1 MADFN
6 WNDLKSFLAVART
19 GKLTTAAR
27 SLGADHATVSRRL
40 VSLEEAMRVRL
51 FERHPTGYTLTAQ
64 GERLLPLAENMES
77 VALAAYSELANSN
90 LSVSGAVRIGSPD
103 GFGSYFLAPR
113 IGDLCRQHP
122 ALEVQLIAMPRI
134 FSLSKRE
141 ADIAIGL
148 ARPQEGRLSARKLTD
163 YHLRLYASRSY
174 LEEAP
179 EIRPEIRSVDD
190 LARHKFVGYIDDLL
204 YAPELDYISAV
215 GAIDP
220 QIKSTNL
227 IAQLKATVAGAGL
240 CILPC
245 FIARAEPELVPVL
258 PDEVSLTRSFWLIIH
273 EDLRRLARIS
283 ATADFIVE
291 AVQKARGEFMPQRV
305 AQDAV
310 P

>member
-1 MADFN
+1 
-6 WNDLKSFLAVART
+6 
-19 GKLTTAAR
+19 
-27 SLGADHATVSRRL
+27 
-40 VSLEEAMRVRL
+40 
-51 FERHPTGYTLTAQ
+51 
-64 GERLLPLAENMES
+64 
-77 VALAAYSELANSN
+77 
-90 LSVSGAVRIGSPD
+90 
-103 GFGSYFLAPR
+103 
-113 IGDLCRQHP
+113 
-122 ALEVQLIAMPRI
+122 LEVQLIAMPRI

-179 EIRPEIRSVDD
+179 EIRHVDD

-245 FIARAEPELVPVL
+245 FIARAEPQLVPVL

>member
-1 MADFN
+1 MGEFN

-19 GKLTTAAR
+19 GKLTSAAR

-40 VSLEEAMRVRL
+40 VSLEEAMHVRL

-64 GERLLPLAENMES
+64 GERLLPLAESMES
-77 VALAAYSELANSN
+77 MALTAYAELANSN

-163 YHLRLYASRSY
+163 YHLKLYASRSY
-174 LEEAP
+174 LESGARDPGCGRSGEAQVRRLHR
-179 EIRPEIRSVDD
+179 RPALR
-190 LARHKFVGYIDDLL
+190 
-204 YAPELDYISAV
+204 
-215 GAIDP
+215 
-220 QIKSTNL
+220 
-227 IAQLKATVAGAGL
+227 AGAGL
-240 CILPC
+240 
-245 FIARAEPELVPVL
+245 
-258 PDEVSLTRSFWLIIH
+258 
-273 EDLRRLARIS
+273 
-283 ATADFIVE
+283 
-291 AVQKARGEFMPQRV
+291 PQRRRHHRSAV
-305 AQDAV
+305 EKHQPDSPAQGDRRGGRACASS
-310 P
+310 PASSPRRNRNLSPFCRTT

>member
-1 MADFN
+1 MGDFN

-40 VSLEEAMRVRL
+40 VSLEEAMHVRL
-51 FERHPTGYTLTAQ
+51 FERHPTGYSLTAQ
-64 GERLLPLAENMES
+64 GERLLPLAESMES
-77 VALAAYSELANSN
+77 TALAAYAELANSN
-90 LSVSGAVRIGSPD
+90 MSVSGAVRIGSPD

-163 YHLRLYASRSY
+163 YHLKLYASRTY
-174 LEEAP
+174 LETAS
-179 EIRPEIRSVDD
+179 EIRDSGN
-190 LARHKFVGYIDDLL
+190 LAKHKFVGYIDDLL
-204 YAPELDYISAV
+204 YAPELDYLSAV
-215 GAIDP
+215 GTIDP
-220 QIKSTNL
+220 QLKSTNL

-240 CILPC
+240 CILPY
-245 FIARAEPELVPVL
+245 FIAKAEPQLVPVL
-258 PDEVSLTRSFWLIIH
+258 PDEVMLTRSFWLIIH

-283 ATADFIVE
+283 ATADFIVD
-291 AVQKARGEFMPQRV
+291 AVYKARGDFLSQK
-305 AQDAV
+305 AA
-310 P
+310 

>member
-122 ALEVQLIAMPRI
+122 ALEVQ
-134 FSLSKRE
+134 
-141 ADIAIGL
+141 
-148 ARPQEGRLSARKLTD
+148 EGRLSARKLTD

-174 LEEAP
+174 LESAP
-179 EIRPEIRSVDD
+179 EIWPEIRSVDD

-245 FIARAEPELVPVL
+245 FIARAEPQLVPVL
-258 PDEVSLTRSFWLIIH
+258 PDGVSLTRSFWLIIH

-291 AVQKARGEFMPQRV
+291 AVQKARAEFIPQR
-305 AQDAV
+305 AALDAGT
-310 P
+310 

>member
-1 MADFN
+1 MGEFN

-19 GKLTTAAR
+19 GKLTSAAR

-40 VSLEEAMRVRL
+40 VSLEEAMHVRL
-51 FERHPTGYTLTAQ
+51 FERHPTGYTLTSQ
-64 GERLLPLAENMES
+64 GERLLPLAESMES
-77 VALAAYSELANSN
+77 MALTAYAELANSN
-90 LSVSGAVRIGSPD
+90 MSVSGAVRIGSPD

-174 LEEAP
+174 LESAP
-179 EIRPEIRSVDD
+179 EIWPEIRSVDD

-227 IAQLKATVAGAGL
+227 TAQLKATVAGAGL

-245 FIARAEPELVPVL
+245 FIARAEPQLVPVL

-291 AVQKARGEFMPQRV
+291 AVQKARGEFMQQRV
-305 AQDAV
+305 T